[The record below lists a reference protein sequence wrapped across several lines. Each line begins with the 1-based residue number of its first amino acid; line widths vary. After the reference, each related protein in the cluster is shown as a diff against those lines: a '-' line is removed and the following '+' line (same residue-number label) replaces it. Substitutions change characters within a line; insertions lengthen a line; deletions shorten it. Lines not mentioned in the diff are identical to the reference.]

1 MTQIKALVILDASR
15 NKGGKKSK
23 RAQENIRTFLI
34 AFPIGVLYGLA
45 AMSKLQSFSNLV
57 DTVRIAQL
65 IPEGWVVLFA
75 KALLFVEVCVA
86 LGCLYSPTQ
95 LIALKTALMLSGVYL
110 GYGLWRLIEQI
121 PVPCACFGVW
131 FKMPPFLEIVLNL
144 FLIGYLSV
152 SLRYL
157 LHWEPRASSLLTAS

>member
-1 MTQIKALVILDASR
+1 M
-15 NKGGKKSK
+15 GK
-23 RAQENIRTFLI
+23 RAQENIPSFLI

-45 AMSKLQSFSNLV
+45 AIAKLQSFSNLV

-75 KALLFVEVCVA
+75 KALLFVEVCIA
-86 LGCLYSPTQ
+86 LGCLYSPTR

-121 PVPCACFGVW
+121 PVPCTCFGVW

-157 LHWEPRASSLLTAS
+157 LHWEPRASSLSTAS